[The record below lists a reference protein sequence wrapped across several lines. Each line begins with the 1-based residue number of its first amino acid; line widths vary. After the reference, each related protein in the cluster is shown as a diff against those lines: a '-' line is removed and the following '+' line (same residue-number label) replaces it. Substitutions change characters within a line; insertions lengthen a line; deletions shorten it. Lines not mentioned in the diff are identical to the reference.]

1 MTYIPELKGKE
12 AEEFIRKADNA
23 KKGYID
29 WLKQM
34 EDCKR
39 ILEKRDKK
47 RDNRPDYVTQ
57 RLV

>member
-23 KKGYID
+23 KNGSVD
-29 WLKQM
+29 WSRKL

-39 ILEKRDKK
+39 IIEKRDKSRAK
-47 RDNRPDYVTQ
+47 K
-57 RLV
+57 

>member
-1 MTYIPELKGKE
+1 MTYKQ

-23 KKGYID
+23 KKCSVD
-29 WLKQM
+29 WSKQI

-47 RDNRPDYVTQ
+47 RDNVS
-57 RLV
+57 